1 MSVFAA
7 STLAFVVVMVLLSVM
22 ALFMAALT
30 RIFPPP
36 AKVTIPAAAA
46 AQAEPGVTS
55 AISQAV
61 NAAFPGSRVSHI
73 REIPR

>member
-7 STLAFVVVMVLLSVM
+7 SMLAFVVVMVLLSLM

-36 AKVTIPAAAA
+36 AKVPAAAA
-46 AQAEPGVTS
+46 VQAEPGVAS

-61 NAAFPGSRVSHI
+61 NAAFPGSRVSNI
-73 REIPR
+73 RELPR

>member
-7 STLAFVVVMVLLSVM
+7 SMLAFVIVMVLLSLM

-36 AKVTIPAAAA
+36 AKVPVAAA
-46 AQAEPGVTS
+46 AQVDPGVAS
-55 AISQAV
+55 AVSQAV
-61 NAAFPGSRVSHI
+61 NAAFPGSRVSQI
-73 REIPR
+73 RELSR